1 MIRFFRHSVYKNSQV
16 GQLLL
21 LSLQTSQL
29 EAGIPNRLLEET
41 AIVIPYLTPTWVL
54 SMQQCMFNHNIT
66 ITVNSP
72 YSVTPR
78 SPKDEFI
85 MSIARLKAYET
96 RQQTDI
102 NLVCIY
108 LQVTT
113 LGEISEPTDFKHIS
127 RNALQAI
134 RPANFVSNPGWPRQM
149 QPSKEQ
155 IRLWKKYLI
164 TQF

>member
-1 MIRFFRHSVYKNSQV
+1 M
-16 GQLLL
+16 
-21 LSLQTSQL
+21 

-41 AIVIPYLTPTWVL
+41 AIVIPYLTSTWVL
-54 SMQQCMFNHNIT
+54 SMRQYMFNHNIT

-72 YSVTPR
+72 YTVTPK

-85 MSIARLKAYET
+85 MSIARLKVYET

-102 NLVCIY
+102 NLVRIY

-113 LGEISEPTDFKHIS
+113 IGEISEPTDFKRIS

-134 RPANFVSNPGWPRQM
+134 RPDNFVSNPT
-149 QPSKEQ
+149 E
-155 IRLWKKYLI
+155 
-164 TQF
+164 